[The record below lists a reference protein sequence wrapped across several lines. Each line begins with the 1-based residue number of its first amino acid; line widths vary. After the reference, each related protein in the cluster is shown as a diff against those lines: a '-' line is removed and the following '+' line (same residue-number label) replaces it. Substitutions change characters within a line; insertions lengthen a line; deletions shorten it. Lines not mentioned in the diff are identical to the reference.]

1 MKLSKALRIFGYS
14 VVKLATMPVLLTP
27 LYKYLNWYMG
37 YYLFFILICKLH
49 VYYLRLHF
57 IFFYSNALSCVFIF
71 PFVPHFKLFFL
82 NLFSFSYDN
91 DISLLDILSLADFA
105 GCDQRAS
112 LCSNGIGAEM
122 FFVSNNVQF

>member
-57 IFFYSNALSCVFIF
+57 IFFILM
-71 PFVPHFKLFFL
+71 HFLACLFFL
-82 NLFSFSYDN
+82 LFLILNYFFK
-91 DISLLDILSLADFA
+91 ICSLLAMTTTFRFWISYPSRISQGAIK
-105 GCDQRAS
+105 GHHYVPMVSVQK
-112 LCSNGIGAEM
+112 CS
-122 FFVSNNVQF
+122 S

>member
-14 VVKLATMPVLLTP
+14 VFKLATMPVLLTP

-57 IFFYSNALSCVFIF
+57 IFFILM
-71 PFVPHFKLFFL
+71 HFLACLFFL
-82 NLFSFSYDN
+82 LFLILNYFFYLFSFSYDN

-105 GCDQRAS
+105 GCEQRAL
-112 LCSNGIGAEM
+112 LCSNSIGAEM